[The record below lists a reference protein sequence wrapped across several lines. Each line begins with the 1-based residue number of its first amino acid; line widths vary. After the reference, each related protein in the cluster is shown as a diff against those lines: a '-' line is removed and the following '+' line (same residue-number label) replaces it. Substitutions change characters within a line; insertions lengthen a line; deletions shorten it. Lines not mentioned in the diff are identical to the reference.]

1 MRAHAQRLPP
11 AASLPGPVPPSA
23 LAAGDIVLPHQPER
37 IASANALRLLHPHPV
52 SAAPLASCQVAYINA
67 AKQGGA
73 YTSARIR
80 SRASWFP
87 GMKVRSGA
95 ACCAASSVLQK
106 GPPLL
111 RLGAPV
117 KALLIATHQTER
129 AAPHPHR
136 PSHPAAGRRP
146 DTEER
151 AHPGSGPG
159 AQPRAGRA
167 GLVPAGARF

>member
-1 MRAHAQRLPP
+1 MCSGCRQLHHCRARCPPVRLLQGTLCHPT
-11 AASLPGPVPPSA
+11 SLS
-23 LAAGDIVLPHQPER
+23 
-37 IASANALRLLHPHPV
+37 ASANALPLLHPHPV

-80 SRASWFP
+80 SRASWCP

-106 GPPLL
+106 GPLLL
-111 RLGAPV
+111 RLGAPI
-117 KALLIATHQTER
+117 KAPLIATHQTER

-136 PSHPAAGRRP
+136 PSPFRPAAG
-146 DTEER
+146 
-151 AHPGSGPG
+151 
-159 AQPRAGRA
+159 
-167 GLVPAGARF
+167 